1 MLIISYIL
9 LKCYRFG
16 KIIAPIHLTTKVASV
31 LGVSIKTIEQN
42 IEQILK
48 MESKHMNESQIK
60 KEIVE
65 LVNSIQDIKILNLI
79 MKTIV
84 IYINKYC

>member
-1 MLIISYIL
+1 
-9 LKCYRFG
+9 
-16 KIIAPIHLTTKVASV
+16 
-31 LGVSIKTIEQN
+31 
-42 IEQILK
+42 
-48 MESKHMNESQIK
+48 MNESQIK

-65 LVNSIQDIKILNLI
+65 LVNSIQDIKVLNLI

>member
-1 MLIISYIL
+1 
-9 LKCYRFG
+9 
-16 KIIAPIHLTTKVASV
+16 
-31 LGVSIKTIEQN
+31 
-42 IEQILK
+42 
-48 MESKHMNESQIK
+48 MNESQIK

>member
-1 MLIISYIL
+1 
-9 LKCYRFG
+9 
-16 KIIAPIHLTTKVASV
+16 
-31 LGVSIKTIEQN
+31 
-42 IEQILK
+42 
-48 MESKHMNESQIK
+48 MNESQIK

-84 IYINKYC
+84 IYINKY

>member
-1 MLIISYIL
+1 MPMVDLSDRWY
-9 LKCYRFG
+9 
-16 KIIAPIHLTTKVASV
+16 
-31 LGVSIKTIEQN
+31 SIKTIEQN

-65 LVNSIQDIKILNLI
+65 LVNSIQDIKVLNLI

>member
-1 MLIISYIL
+1 MPMVDLSDRWY
-9 LKCYRFG
+9 
-16 KIIAPIHLTTKVASV
+16 
-31 LGVSIKTIEQN
+31 SIKTIEQN

>member
-1 MLIISYIL
+1 MPMVDLSYGW
-9 LKCYRFG
+9 Y
-16 KIIAPIHLTTKVASV
+16 
-31 LGVSIKTIEQN
+31 SIKTIEQN

-48 MESKHMNESQIK
+48 MESKNMNESQIK

>member
-1 MLIISYIL
+1 MPMVDLSDRWY
-9 LKCYRFG
+9 
-16 KIIAPIHLTTKVASV
+16 
-31 LGVSIKTIEQN
+31 SIKTIEQN
-42 IEQILK
+42 IEQILNT
-48 MESKHMNESQIK
+48 ESKHMNESQIK